1 MAFRAKRVRIQIPCG
16 NSGSIL
22 NPGDPLDI
30 AAGCDAGCSDSPQSA
45 VCPPPPPI
53 RPQGAPPC
61 GVPSN
66 FFGLNPWD
74 EVVNPTEQAF
84 LSPEDLPLF
93 KEELELKMKLLK
105 LADDAT
111 TLAKKRVQSKLADVE
126 RVEKELKKKGKNN

>member
-1 MAFRAKRVRIQIPCG
+1 MAFKAKLVRIQIPCG

-22 NPGDPLDI
+22 NPGDLPDI

-45 VCPPPPPI
+45 VCPPPPPL
-53 RPQGAPPC
+53 RPRGAPPC

-74 EVVNPTEQAF
+74 EIINPAEQTL
-84 LSPEDLPLF
+84 LSPEDLPLL
-93 KEELELKMKLLK
+93 KEELELKLKVLK

-111 TLAKKRVQSKLADVE
+111 TLAKKRVQSKLADIA
-126 RVEKELKKKGKNN
+126 RVEKDLKKKGSNT